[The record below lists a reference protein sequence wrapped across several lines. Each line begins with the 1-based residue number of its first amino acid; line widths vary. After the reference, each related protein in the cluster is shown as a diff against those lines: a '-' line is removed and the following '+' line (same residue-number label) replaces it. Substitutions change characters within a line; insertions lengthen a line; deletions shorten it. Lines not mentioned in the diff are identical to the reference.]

1 MGVRQAAICAALD
14 NPREVASVQEK
25 IQSMEDASNKSVN
38 TIDKEMSTAL
48 SDALL
53 PICKM
58 SSLKAKPWTT
68 PESWP
73 YKIVSV
79 SSGKDSM
86 LGGELL
92 SDGRR
97 WHYKSKFP
105 TRQEPGGGIG

>member
-14 NPREVASVQEK
+14 NPREAASVQEK

-38 TIDKEMSTAL
+38 AINKEMSTAL

-53 PICKM
+53 PFCKM

-68 PESWP
+68 QESWP

-79 SSGKDSM
+79 TSIRKRFHA
-86 LGGELL
+86 
-92 SDGRR
+92 GR
-97 WHYKSKFP
+97 
-105 TRQEPGGGIG
+105 